1 MGGGKK
7 DSKLMQNTDLFFFSF
22 IYLELWDKLF
32 HAEEI

>member
-7 DSKLMQNTDLFFFSF
+7 DSKLMQNTDLFFLF
-22 IYLELWDKLF
+22 IYSELWDKLF

>member
-1 MGGGKK
+1 MGAGGK
-7 DSKLMQNTDLFFFSF
+7 DSKLMQNTDLFFLF